1 MKALG
6 LSPTEQVKLNLPD
19 DRLIFHVLDK
29 RNMLEKGEFG
39 LPRRGRGP
47 QLGKTGEFN
56 VDLFAGG
63 CRHAVR
69 S

>member
-29 RNMLEKGEFG
+29 RNMLEKRVIWSPKKG
-39 LPRRGRGP
+39 
-47 QLGKTGEFN
+47 
-56 VDLFAGG
+56 A
-63 CRHAVR
+63 R
-69 S
+69 SSTWENWGIQR